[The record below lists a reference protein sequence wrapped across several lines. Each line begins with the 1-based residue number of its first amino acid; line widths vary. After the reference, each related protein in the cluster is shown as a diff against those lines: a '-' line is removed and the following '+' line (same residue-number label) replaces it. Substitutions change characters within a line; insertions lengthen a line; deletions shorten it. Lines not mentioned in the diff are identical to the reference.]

1 MKLVTTLTYVNLY
14 KVPNGPRNKKDFS
27 TRTEYE
33 RPFEFIISTKDQSKV
48 WTLHNV
54 KFLGPFLPFI
64 LTSTGDGFKDPLEA
78 ALYVDS
84 LLSGQMQEA
93 AE

>member
-1 MKLVTTLTYVNLY
+1 MKLVTTLTHVNLFE
-14 KVPNGPRNKKDFS
+14 VPNGPRNKKDFS
-27 TRTEYE
+27 TRTEYD
-33 RPFEFIISTKDQSKV
+33 RPFEFIIVTKDQSKV

-64 LTSTGDGFKDPLEA
+64 LTSTGDGFKDPLQA
-78 ALYVDS
+78 AMWVDEM
-84 LLSGQMQEA
+84 LTTEKLEA